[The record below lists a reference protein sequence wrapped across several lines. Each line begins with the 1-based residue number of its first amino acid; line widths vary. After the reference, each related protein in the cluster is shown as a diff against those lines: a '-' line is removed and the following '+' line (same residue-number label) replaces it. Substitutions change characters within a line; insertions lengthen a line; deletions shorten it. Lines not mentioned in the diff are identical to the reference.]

1 MWYIYCGILRCCH
14 ISSSHIELWYIKV
27 CDCVATIS
35 DHVGHAVAGDAACP
49 QSPGA
54 RGPHAGHTPDGSHQA
69 PARGPERTLLEK
81 AARKVKDIVN
91 EREKTSQYTCMK
103 WLDI

>member
-1 MWYIYCGILRCCH
+1 M
-14 ISSSHIELWYIKV
+14 

-35 DHVGHAVAGDAACP
+35 DHVGHAVASDAACP

-81 AARKVKDIVN
+81 GARKVKYIDN
-91 EREKTSQYTCMK
+91 EREKKTLNIQA
-103 WLDI
+103 